1 MAKKKMAMGL
11 LHLEF
16 TYIRLMQIQKF
27 LLRLY
32 PHFMV
37 LKHNCRHNKSRSNAR
52 VIVDYVLWSF
62 NGNIGSWLVS
72 YVTSWENCY
81 TCNSFSFTK
90 IQYLF
95 WGGGGLNENYELNNF
110 HFELSGICPNISC
123 IKNALKG
130 SAFDMFPLLHFYLNV
145 FFYIHWL

>member
-1 MAKKKMAMGL
+1 MNKFNFAK
-11 LHLEF
+11 
-16 TYIRLMQIQKF
+16 IF

-81 TCNSFSFTK
+81 MFNSFSFTK
-90 IQYLF
+90 TLYLSF
-95 WGGGGLNENYELNNF
+95 IYIFSSECIFLFIYISIDYNF
-110 HFELSGICPNISC
+110 DIFLINTS
-123 IKNALKG
+123 
-130 SAFDMFPLLHFYLNV
+130 FYLVISLLNI
-145 FFYIHWL
+145 FLDGNLRTFLMWWIDRNINKGKIISY

>member
-1 MAKKKMAMGL
+1 MAMGL

-16 TYIRLMQIQKF
+16 TYIRLMRIQKF

-62 NGNIGSWLVS
+62 DGNIGSWLVS
-72 YVTSWENCY
+72 YVTS
-81 TCNSFSFTK
+81 
-90 IQYLF
+90 
-95 WGGGGLNENYELNNF
+95 
-110 HFELSGICPNISC
+110 
-123 IKNALKG
+123 
-130 SAFDMFPLLHFYLNV
+130 
-145 FFYIHWL
+145 